1 MKSRKEKFIE
11 YQDKYGNIPHDYRE
25 RLNYMCDKYK
35 LSPKRMMEII
45 STRNSILNSMYY
57 KSLKIC
63 LYEEPEGTP
72 RPRARLINRYN
83 ILDVSKADSNFIQIY
98 SITGKADNMYM
109 KKLVSQNDY
118 LEANELIYT
127 PCDVCVNVYFKPS
140 DLMLITDHINFMG
153 TNPLI
158 GPNDESL
165 GTRFPDMSEVYT
177 KELKEKARACA
188 KKLGID
194 LQEGVYMALTG
205 PTYETPAEVK
215 MVRFMGADA
224 VGMSTVPEAIVACYC
239 GMEVLG
245 LSCICNSAAGISTV
259 GLSHKEVLEAAEAA
273 KSKFK
278 NLVLEVIKDI

>member
-1 MKSRKEKFIE
+1 
-11 YQDKYGNIPHDYRE
+11 
-25 RLNYMCDKYK
+25 
-35 LSPKRMMEII
+35 
-45 STRNSILNSMYY
+45 
-57 KSLKIC
+57 
-63 LYEEPEGTP
+63 
-72 RPRARLINRYN
+72 
-83 ILDVSKADSNFIQIY
+83 
-98 SITGKADNMYM
+98 
-109 KKLVSQNDY
+109 
-118 LEANELIYT
+118 
-127 PCDVCVNVYFKPS
+127 
-140 DLMLITDHINFMG
+140 
-153 TNPLI
+153 
-158 GPNDESL
+158 
-165 GTRFPDMSEVYT
+165 MSEVYT